1 MRNIFVILILMYFNT
16 VMSYSIV
23 QSRPVSIINSNQK
36 PKISKLGKL
45 KRKKEFEKKL
55 AITTAIGTSIPAI
68 DNIFSVSKYIQHLS
82 TKFKQVFGYDIA
94 TEDYSE
100 IIKNIK
106 PTDLW
111 DYSVLF
117 DKINNNDVL
126 WVRISQDGKYA
137 ITIDRTNINVHYITT
152 IPLHMNSLI
161 NKLLETNIPFDI
173 IQH

>member
-1 MRNIFVILILMYFNT
+1 MRITLVIILLMYFNT

-23 QSRPVSIINSNQK
+23 QSRPVVINSNQK
-36 PKISKLGKL
+36 PKVSKLDKL

-55 AITTAIGTSIPAI
+55 AITTAVGTSIPAF

-82 TKFKQVFGYDIA
+82 TKFKQFFGYDIV
-94 TEDYSE
+94 TEDYST
-100 IIKNIK
+100 IIKNMK
-106 PTDLW
+106 PTDVW

-126 WVRISQDGKYA
+126 WVRVSQDGKYA
-137 ITIDRTNINVHYITT
+137 ITIDKTDTNAHYITT

-161 NKLLETNIPFDI
+161 NKLLEMNIPFDI